1 MLKKYVVE
9 LKTATGEWQ
18 NGYGDFIE
26 AESPQEAASLF
37 MDWQREQIIENIN
50 LFDDL
55 NLEEE
60 LAKADNELYRVLLD
74 TNVVEIFVGNEF

>member
-1 MLKKYVVE
+1 MKKYVVE
-9 LKTATGEWQ
+9 FKTATGEWQ

-50 LFDDL
+50 LFDNSD
-55 NLEEE
+55 LEEE
-60 LAKADNELYRVLLD
+60 LAKADNQLYRVLLD
-74 TNVVEIFVGNEF
+74 TDVVEVFVGNEF

>member
-1 MLKKYVVE
+1 MKKYVVE
-9 LKTATGEWQ
+9 FKTATGEWQ

-50 LFDDL
+50 LFDNSD
-55 NLEEE
+55 LEEE
-60 LAKADNELYRVLLD
+60 LAKADNQLYRVLLD
-74 TNVVEIFVGNEF
+74 TDVVDVFVGNEF

>member
-1 MLKKYVVE
+1 MKKYVVE

-18 NGYGDFIE
+18 NIYGDFID

-60 LAKADNELYRVLLD
+60 LAKADDELYRVLLD
-74 TNVVEIFVGNEF
+74 ANVVEIFVGNEF

>member
-1 MLKKYVVE
+1 MEKYIVE
-9 LKTATGEWQ
+9 FKTATGEWQ

-60 LAKADNELYRVLLD
+60 LAKADDELYRVLLD
-74 TNVVEIFVGNEF
+74 ANVVEIFVGNEF